1 MHSKDWIPE
10 FKSLFKKELEN
21 FIKFKRNFISNFQL
35 SA

>member
-21 FIKFKRNFISNFQL
+21 FIKFIVKLYMSF
-35 SA
+35 